1 MTNFD
6 YAVERTLLK
15 EGVFSSDALDRGGKT
30 KYGITATTLR
40 RYYPE
45 IQIEDLTKDQA
56 IAIYRV
62 AYWDTASWHRIANK
76 YIAAVCF
83 DAGVNHGPV
92 TAGKLLQRALNTL
105 RRAGTT
111 PLVVDGAVGDK
122 TIARLNEFLPAE
134 ADAVVCAFN
143 GERYAY
149 YKAIVEA
156 DETQRRFIKG
166 WMERLEPPGE
176 MTSVIS

>member
-6 YAVERTLLK
+6 YAVQRTLLK
-15 EGVFSSDALDRGGKT
+15 EGVFSNDQYDKGGKT
-30 KYGITATTLR
+30 KYGITATTLH
-40 RYYPE
+40 RYYPDVR
-45 IQIEDLTKDQA
+45 IEDLTRDQA
-56 IAIYRV
+56 IAIYRI
-62 AYWDTASWHRIANK
+62 AYWDTASWHRITDK
-76 YIAAVCF
+76 YVAAVCF
-83 DAGVNHGPV
+83 DAGVNHGPFI
-92 TAGKLLQRALNTL
+92 AGKLLQRALNTL
-105 RRAGTT
+105 RKAGQL
-111 PLVVDGAVGDK
+111 PLLVDGAVGDK
-122 TIARLNEFLPAE
+122 TITRLNEFLPGE
-134 ADAVVCAFN
+134 ADAVICAFN